1 MNSPLHLRDQLAFYH
16 DLSPSE
22 RRAVDAHLAICPE
35 CRTALEVYR
44 RQDTVLASITSIRP
58 TRDVWPGAAH
68 ALTRNRH
75 AGRRPFLAQLGNI
88 LALGGLAALIWLFA
102 LQVRQMSQAGSAPAS
117 PPVEPGIALPP
128 TSVQLPSPWLAA
140 LPWVGAA
147 LLVTGGLFIFSR
159 RSQWPA
165 VIGALLSAFLLVSFV
180 PPLSAIPNPT
190 ALYWRLAG
198 GYSYDPRLPFKN
210 DFLIAGRPELQ
221 LRPYLDQ
228 LIGQTGLAP
237 LDPAQPLRRYEIL
250 RVGLHPK
257 KGRTALVTTR
267 FIYADGS
274 SRLYPVPLWGPTV
287 DVGGFWL
294 AGWREDGLERLRSE
308 HLALPDQPFATSSSP
323 IQLGAPVRLNLAPA
337 ANRLDEVNSG
347 HWFWSSVRVQ
357 RLVWAPDMSAFL
369 MATES
374 QAGSRQLW
382 RVPLDGSE
390 PVTVASGD
398 IREYDWSPDGKKII
412 YTRLDPDAAA
422 ADATHPYAAMLV
434 DAEANLDYVSQEFD
448 RGGYARTLVIALSSD
463 RLPGIT
469 AQGIWFVSNQS
480 LWLAPYGGGPA
491 KAVLANLPS
500 HDSALPPRP
509 APDDSLIA
517 LTCEEQNLCVFAANG
532 DIRKWAAD
540 VRPAEITWSPDGS
553 RLAVIDRDPN
563 NLRPVRLIV
572 FSRDGEE
579 LLRREVAPFD
589 VTEAPQWIPDN
600 SAVFVQTYP
609 QHGRRIIVVD
619 LASGQVLDLSRERWD
634 TYFALSPDGTSLL
647 LNNGRGDFWLVE
659 VLRRR

>member
-1 MNSPLHLRDQLAFYH
+1 
-16 DLSPSE
+16 
-22 RRAVDAHLAICPE
+22 V
-35 CRTALEVYR
+35 
-44 RQDTVLASITSIRP
+44 
-58 TRDVWPGAAH
+58 
-68 ALTRNRH
+68 
-75 AGRRPFLAQLGNI
+75 
-88 LALGGLAALIWLFA
+88 LALGGLAALIGLFA
-102 LQVRQMSQAGSAPAS
+102 LQVRQISQAGSAPAS

-147 LLVTGGLFIFSR
+147 LLATGGLFIFSR
-159 RSQWPA
+159 RSLWPA
-165 VIGALLSAFLLVSFV
+165 VMGALLSAFLLLSFV
-180 PPLSAIPNPT
+180 PPLSAFPNPA
-190 ALYWRLAG
+190 ALYWRVVG

-237 LDPAQPLRRYEIL
+237 LDPVQPLRRYEIL

-274 SRLYPVPLWGPTV
+274 SRLYPVPLLGPTV

-294 AGWREDGLERLRSE
+294 AGWRQDGLERLRSE
-308 HLALPDQPFATSSSP
+308 HLALPDQPFATSNSP
-323 IQLGAPVRLNLAPA
+323 LQLGAPRRLDLAPA
-337 ANRLDEVNSG
+337 ANRLDEVNPG
-347 HWFWSSVRVQ
+347 HWSWSSVRVQ
-357 RLVWAPDMSAFL
+357 RLAWAPDMSAFL

-382 RVPLDGSE
+382 RVSLDGSE

-398 IREYDWSPDGKKII
+398 IREYGWSPDGAKII

-422 ADATHPYAAMLV
+422 ADATHPYAAMV
-434 DAEANLDYVSQEFD
+434 VEAGANLGYVSQEFD
-448 RGGYARTLVIALSSD
+448 RGGQARTLVIALSSD
-463 RLPGIT
+463 RLPGLT
-469 AQGIWFVSNQS
+469 AEGIWFISDQA
-480 LWLAPYGGGPA
+480 LWLAPYSGDPA
-491 KAVLANLPS
+491 RAVLANLPA

-509 APDDSLIA
+509 APDGSLIA
-517 LTCEEQNLCVFAANG
+517 LACEAQNLCIFAPNG
-532 DIRKWAAD
+532 DAPSWAAD

-563 NLRPVRLIV
+563 NLRPVRLSV

-579 LLRREVAPFD
+579 LLTREVAPFD

-600 SAVFVQTYP
+600 GAVLVQTYP
-609 QHGRRIIVVD
+609 QNGRRIIVVD
-619 LASGQVLDLSRERWD
+619 LASGQTLDLSRERWD
-634 TYFALSPDGTSLL
+634 AYFALSPDGKSLL

-659 VLRRR
+659 VLRPQ